1 MASVLV
7 FASSPPSSLPF
18 FNNGSSTFLLLFLA
32 TLLVTE
38 VLAEATT
45 TFNSR
50 PRDRRELTMAK
61 PWGLQSGPDSGDVIA
76 TGMVYDAD
84 SDVLFLAGTTQ
95 GQSETFPHFVPR
107 DDLTSGD
114 VSDCFLATVQLPNYQ
129 DQEKPPP
136 DWHSA
141 YRMGI
146 SGSGAACL
154 SLARAPLVVQ
164 SPYSKHKEEDDEQKI
179 QKEEEQQERDS
190 RLYALG
196 IKYDFDPIKQKSIIQ
211 ETLVDVVVDKE
222 TGFLWNFQDMTPLN
236 SNDGVHEFK
245 ALDPVDLATDPESPT
260 VWTVSQAMGTDYNVK
275 EDFLEIALS
284 KYTVLSPDR
293 NDAEVQQLLWQDF
306 KVALNTDEDVSAIV
320 TTLTYAE
327 KHKVLLMAGS
337 TSGSGTAFGGKDLP
351 PRDEDSNHK
360 DWNGFLVK
368 LDPSTGTVASNGP
381 GAYAKRIFSALAD
394 DVVIEHLCLDET
406 QKHLY
411 LVGSAQSN
419 ILKTGDDNDLV
430 LHDDPGGAFLVKLEF
445 DSLEVLWAQEIPGH
459 RVRGTAC
466 QVSPVDGSVF
476 FAGEVPEEVNLP
488 EEKLFFQDVAVR
500 ASAPTGTHA
509 DVFCAKVDAD
519 TGSIEWLS
527 HLGSGETDTLAPNGG
542 GLVVDRMGNPILYG
556 TTFGSMVRHKD
567 RHGPAKDLYSD
578 VFVIQLSGKDG
589 SRQTQPNTLSSK
601 YSPDTN
607 SEAEDA
613 SDVEKNPWVLPG
625 DQVTKPVQLTD
636 SSVVE
641 DKQKCVNGICS
652 KKIKSAVSYAI
663 PCFILGVLL
672 VVLGTVLVKK
682 HNRRRLRD
690 HKEEPEFEVGGLFK
704 DDSCVHRPSKQGPPA
719 DAFQNDFGGLFKD
732 NDSFHHHSKQD
743 TNGLLMADT
752 TEEEYFA
759 PLAAVDE
766 QNHRRGEFLVAKEGT
781 HV

>member
-1 MASVLV
+1 
-7 FASSPPSSLPF
+7 
-18 FNNGSSTFLLLFLA
+18 
-32 TLLVTE
+32 
-38 VLAEATT
+38 
-45 TFNSR
+45 
-50 PRDRRELTMAK
+50 
-61 PWGLQSGPDSGDVIA
+61 
-76 TGMVYDAD
+76 
-84 SDVLFLAGTTQ
+84 
-95 GQSETFPHFVPR
+95 
-107 DDLTSGD
+107 
-114 VSDCFLATVQLPNYQ
+114 
-129 DQEKPPP
+129 
-136 DWHSA
+136 
-141 YRMGI
+141 
-146 SGSGAACL
+146 
-154 SLARAPLVVQ
+154 
-164 SPYSKHKEEDDEQKI
+164 
-179 QKEEEQQERDS
+179 
-190 RLYALG
+190 
-196 IKYDFDPIKQKSIIQ
+196 
-211 ETLVDVVVDKE
+211 
-222 TGFLWNFQDMTPLN
+222 
-236 SNDGVHEFK
+236 
-245 ALDPVDLATDPESPT
+245 
-260 VWTVSQAMGTDYNVK
+260 
-275 EDFLEIALS
+275 
-284 KYTVLSPDR
+284 
-293 NDAEVQQLLWQDF
+293 
-306 KVALNTDEDVSAIV
+306 
-320 TTLTYAE
+320 
-327 KHKVLLMAGS
+327 
-337 TSGSGTAFGGKDLP
+337 
-351 PRDEDSNHK
+351 
-360 DWNGFLVK
+360 
-368 LDPSTGTVASNGP
+368 
-381 GAYAKRIFSALAD
+381 
-394 DVVIEHLCLDET
+394 VIEHLCLDET

-419 ILKTGDDNDLV
+419 ILKSGDDNDLV

-781 HV
+781 QV